1 MNKIFYLALFLAVV
15 SAIAGGA
22 LAFANQMTAPVIAEN
37 NERAEKAGS
46 A

>member
-22 LAFANQMTAPVIAEN
+22 LAFALSLIHI
-37 NERAEKAGS
+37 
-46 A
+46 